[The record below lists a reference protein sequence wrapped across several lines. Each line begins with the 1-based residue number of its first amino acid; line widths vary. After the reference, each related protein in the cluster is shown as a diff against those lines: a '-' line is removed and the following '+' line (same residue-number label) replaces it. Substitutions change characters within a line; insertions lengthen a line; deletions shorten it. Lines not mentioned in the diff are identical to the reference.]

1 MPSILLWILWF
12 GVTVFGLTGGM
23 EIGIS
28 LMTDYWLRP
37 LYILMGF
44 GISGLIIGFG
54 QWLLLRSRISH
65 MWRWIPATAIG
76 LPLGIL
82 FGFFGGTLFM
92 SITAGLFTSTF
103 QWVAIRKK
111 LNGSFRWIMVST
123 ISWGTGMTVALYLF
137 ETYLR
142 NADFLFG
149 NYSKIGLLTGVIVG
163 AISGCF
169 VESMLINP
177 GYDYD

>member
-1 MPSILLWILWF
+1 MEENSTGAETPKKLYKSQHDKMIAGVCGGLAEYFGMSSTLVRILF
-12 GVTVFGLTGGM
+12 V
-23 EIGIS
+23 
-28 LMTDYWLRP
+28 
-37 LYILMGF
+37 
-44 GISGLIIGFG
+44 
-54 QWLLLRSRISH
+54 
-65 MWRWIPATAIG
+65 
-76 LPLGIL
+76 L